1 MLITLAVIFAVA
13 LTGILA
19 WYVTS
24 MNSRPNPEAIERY
37 TQGLDS
43 LEENQSS
50 GTHLSEPVLSANGT
64 SIHDS
69 IEKSMT
75 ENPPVEETPSEEV
88 FSAVATSVEKAPEES
103 VFPDNVKVISVG
115 SVGSDED
122 YPSRYY
128 VVIGSFGVNEN
139 AEKLVAA
146 LWDTY
151 DTAQKLQPLK
161 SGLIPVS
168 LNDFASL
175 DETLRYLKA
184 HPEFESRYKGL
195 WILYR

>member
-24 MNSRPNPEAIERY
+24 INARPDPESFDRY

-43 LEENQSS
+43 LKENQAP
-50 GTHLSEPVLSANGT
+50 GTPLSEPALSGKEM
-64 SIHDS
+64 SVPDS
-69 IEKSMT
+69 IEKSPA
-75 ENPPVEETPSEEV
+75 EISPVEKPSEEV
-88 FSAVATSVEKAPEES
+88 FTAVSTMVEKAPEES
-103 VFPDNVKVISVG
+103 IFPDNVKVISSE

-122 YPSRYY
+122 YPARYY
-128 VVIGSFGVNEN
+128 IVIGSFGVSEN

-151 DTAQKLQPLK
+151 DNAQKLQPLK

-168 LNDFASL
+168 LNEFASL
-175 DETLRYLKA
+175 AEALRYLKS

-195 WILYR
+195 WILNR